1 MKKKFIIF
9 ILLFLSHCGY
19 SAVYT
24 NDVNEDVKIIILNLS
39 GNKEFNNKLK
49 QELKQYYS
57 NSSENE
63 FKLIIKTTL
72 DKTIISKDRTGK
84 ASNFELSAKTQFQVN
99 FDGKKQTLFFNE
111 SLKIKNNEDSFEQRK
126 YENIIKNN
134 FAKSIKEKLI
144 LKLKTLK

>member
-1 MKKKFIIF
+1 MKKKLIILV
-9 ILLFLSHCGY
+9 LLFLTNCGY
-19 SAVYT
+19 STVYK
-24 NDVNEDVKIIILNLS
+24 EDLNQDIKIVILDLN

-49 QELKQYYS
+49 QELKQYF
-57 NSSENE
+57 NNNSENE
-63 FKLIIKTTL
+63 YNLKIKTTFN
-72 DKTIISKDRTGK
+72 KNIISKDRTGK
-84 ASNFELSAKTQFQVN
+84 ASNFEINAKTQFQVS
-99 FDGKKQTLFFNE
+99 FKGKKQTLFFNE

>member
-1 MKKKFIIF
+1 MKKKLIIL
-9 ILLFLSHCGY
+9 ILLFLTNCGY
-19 SAVYT
+19 STVYK
-24 NDVNEDVKIIILNLS
+24 EDVDQDIRIVILDIN
-39 GNKEFNNKLK
+39 GNKEFNNKIK
-49 QELKQYYS
+49 QELKQYLN

-63 FKLIIKTTL
+63 YKLNIKTTF
-72 DKTIISKDRTGK
+72 DKNIISKDKTGK
-84 ASNFELSAKTQFQVN
+84 ASNFEISAKTQFQVS
-99 FDGKKQTLFFNE
+99 FKGKKQTLFFNE